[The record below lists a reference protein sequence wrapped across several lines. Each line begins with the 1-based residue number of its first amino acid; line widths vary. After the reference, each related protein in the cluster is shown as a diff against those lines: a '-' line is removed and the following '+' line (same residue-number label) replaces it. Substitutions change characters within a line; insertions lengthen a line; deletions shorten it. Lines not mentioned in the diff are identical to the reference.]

1 MIRRPPRSTRTDTL
15 FPYTTLFRSINDLK
29 VILDSEGIQL
39 PLVEWGQGYRDMA
52 PAVDAFEAA
61 LLAGELR
68 HGNHPILRWNAS
80 NAVFDVDPAGAR
92 KLNKARSTDRIDG
105 LQALVMACGLAAR
118 DAGTAT
124 FAGEGPLWV
133 YRSSRSG
140 EFASP

>member
-1 MIRRPPRSTRTDTL
+1 MARRLAQIVAEFDLRGCAYDRWA
-15 FPYTTLFRSINDLK
+15 INDLK

-68 HGNHPILRWNAS
+68 HGNHPILRWHAS

-92 KLNKARSTDRIDG
+92 SEARR
-105 LQALVMACGLAAR
+105 V
-118 DAGTAT
+118 GT
-124 FAGEGPLWV
+124 ECV
-133 YRSSRSG
+133 SSGKSRW
-140 EFASP
+140 

>member
-1 MIRRPPRSTRTDTL
+1 
-15 FPYTTLFRSINDLK
+15 
-29 VILDSEGIQL
+29 
-39 PLVEWGQGYRDMA
+39 MA

-118 DAGTAT
+118 DAGPDTYARSEEET
-124 FAGEGPLWV
+124 SELQALMRNSYDV
-133 YRSSRSG
+133 YCLKKKKDTNP
-140 EFASP
+140 ET